1 MNIEHIVNTFEHD
14 FVLIQISGHKKR
26 LATLK
31 REFTFSVVYGVL
43 DVLKCAGQL

>member
-1 MNIEHIVNTFEHD
+1 M
-14 FVLIQISGHKKR
+14 LIKRSGHEKR